1 MLGHPSPTDPEIA
14 AATFESHLDDL
25 WASGRPKRL
34 GWGLRKLDPLHAVVE
49 LPAKRADGTV
59 EPYHV
64 KLGAEYYDAFPPAA
78 AFVDPASL
86 EEAAQG
92 TRWFPSIDNTGWF
105 ALHPTYPFP
114 DGTSRQLVCFSFT
127 AQYYMVSHMPPET
140 AVWKQGRHT
149 VAATLNR
156 LAEVL
161 QPPYYQGPSG

>member
-1 MLGHPSPTDPEIA
+1 MLGLPTTADPEIA
-14 AATFESHLDDL
+14 AATFEGHLEDL
-25 WASGRPKRL
+25 WASERTRRL
-34 GWGLRKLDPLHAVVE
+34 GWVLRKLDPLHAVVE
-49 LPAKRADGTV
+49 LPAERADGTV
-59 EPYHV
+59 EPYYV

-92 TRWFPSIDNTGWF
+92 TRWLPSIGNPGWF

-161 QPPYYQGPSG
+161 QAPYYQRPSG